1 VGAPVIGITAGEL
14 VATYGVWKE
23 NASIVPAD
31 YVHVVA
37 KAGGVPVVLAPSPG
51 AAEALVGRIDGLL
64 LTGGVDMDAALYGEV
79 RHPKTQPPDR
89 VRDDFEL
96 ALLDAAAA
104 RGIPVLGICRGIQV
118 VNVWRGGTLHQHLPD
133 VVHHREHMAVPG
145 TYTDHPVRVETASRL
160 GLILGRT
167 DVEVPGHHHQAPDR
181 IGTGLVASAWA
192 QDGTV
197 EGLEDPA
204 SRFLVAVQWHPE
216 VGGDPSLFDALVTA
230 ARGAEIPS
238 GA

>member
-1 VGAPVIGITAGEL
+1 MGAPVIGITAGEL
-14 VATYGVWKE
+14 VASYGPWKE

-37 KAGGVPVVLAPSPG
+37 NAGGVPIVLSPSPG
-51 AAEALVGRIDGLL
+51 TAEALVERIDGLV
-64 LTGGVDMDAALYGEV
+64 LTGGVDMDAELYAQE
-79 RHPKTQPPDR
+79 RHPKAQPPDR

-104 RGIPVLGICRGIQV
+104 RDLPVLGICRGIQV

-145 TYTDHPVRVETASRL
+145 TYSDHPVRVDAASRL
-160 GLILGRT
+160 GAILGRS
-167 DVEVPGHHHQAPDR
+167 EVAAPGHHHQAPDR

-192 QDGTV
+192 EDGTV

-204 SRFLVAVQWHPE
+204 HRFLVAVQWHPE
-216 VGGDPSLFDALVTA
+216 VGEDPALFDALVAA
-230 ARGAEIPS
+230 ARGEIRT
-238 GA
+238 GG